1 METLYL
7 NFRGSLKR
15 IEMPT
20 LIESHVLSLLEI
32 IHFFFL
38 PYFLLKYQII
48 QSDHIDLA
56 ITDSEDNTT

>member
-7 NFRGSLKR
+7 NFRGSLNR

-32 IHFFFL
+32 ICFFL

-56 ITDSEDNTT
+56 ITDAEDNTT